1 MTSQD
6 AAPAPSRG
14 VTVRLATPRDTD
26 ALERLETLE
35 RARLAVTRGGG
46 VWLARHPTPLEWSQL
61 IDAGCVYVAE
71 DDVAEDG
78 VAEDDVAED
87 DVAED
92 DVAEDGAALL
102 AAVVLEDGP
111 VSVRVV
117 DHVLLAGGPSSE
129 DAADVLLAAVLEA
142 SRTNGFELWV
152 TALAGDRRA
161 KARCEQ
167 LALVAA
173 TIVMRPK

>member
-61 IDAGCVYVAE
+61 IDAGRVH
-71 DDVAEDG
+71 
-78 VAEDDVAED
+78 
-87 DVAED
+87 
-92 DVAEDGAALL
+92 VAEDGAALL